1 MVKNITVTYTGR
13 DRLIRFA
20 TGYAKVGTRVTVAYD
35 DFNGGAVVRA
45 GEIVEVTPGRF
56 IPTVVVRF
64 FDGDTAELT
73 SDLYNN
79 LTDYRVLR
87 IERHRY

>member
-20 TGYAKVGTRVTVAYD
+20 TRYAKVGTRVTVAYD
-35 DFNGGAVVRA
+35 DFNGGEEVLEGVVD
-45 GEIVEVTPGRF
+45 EILPGDH

-64 FDGDTAELT
+64 TDGRTADLT

-79 LTDYRVLR
+79 LTDYRINR

>member
-20 TGYAKVGTRVTVAYD
+20 TGYAKVGTRVTVAYN
-35 DFNGGAVVRA
+35 DFNGGEEVLEGVVD
-45 GEIVEVTPGRF
+45 EILPGQF

-64 FDGDTAELT
+64 ANGRTEDLT

-79 LTDYRVLR
+79 LTDYRINR

>member
-1 MVKNITVTYTGR
+1 MPANITVTYTGR
-13 DRLIRFA
+13 DRAIRFA
-20 TGYAKVGTRVTVAYD
+20 TRYAKVGTRVTVAYD
-35 DFNGGAVVRA
+35 DFNGGEEVLEGVVD
-45 GEIVEVTPGRF
+45 EILPGQF

-64 FDGDTAELT
+64 ANGRTEDLT

>member
-13 DRLIRFA
+13 ERAIRFA
-20 TGYAKVGTRVTVAYD
+20 TRYAKVGTRVTVAYD
-35 DFNGGAVVRA
+35 DFNGG
-45 GEIVEVTPGRF
+45 EEVLEGTVIEVLPGDH

-64 FDGDTAELT
+64 TDGRTADLT

-79 LTDYRVLR
+79 LTDYRINR

>member
-35 DFNGGAVVRA
+35 DFNGGEEVLEGVVD
-45 GEIVEVTPGRF
+45 EILPGDH

-64 FDGDTAELT
+64 TDGRTADLT

-79 LTDYRVLR
+79 LTDYRINR

>member
-20 TGYAKVGTRVTVAYD
+20 TRYAKVGTRVTVAYD
-35 DFNGGAVVRA
+35 DFNGGEEVLEGTV
-45 GEIVEVTPGRF
+45 VEVLPGDH

-64 FDGDTAELT
+64 TDGRTADLT

-79 LTDYRVLR
+79 LTDYRINR